1 MSPRRVPVASAAAL
15 LTFLALPL
23 SPSWAGPVPIRP
35 LAASSSTPA
44 APVTRV
50 ALTDASG
57 DPTDVAVQGLV
68 DLGEPIPAQGGTA
81 LGPVAGGAGLAATVP
96 LPITIP
102 SSEASANAEDVA
114 DVALLTPPIDT
125 REFLVAGVTWDG
137 AETLP
142 PDARI
147 FIRVLEDDVWSDWIA
162 SEPDDAA
169 PDGGEPV
176 AGTDPFVTGG
186 ADAVQIQV
194 TTASG
199 ANLPGSLGLSLYP
212 ANPSSRTEVISEPT
226 PEPDTLPT
234 EDPVAP
240 AVDTAVAPPAVVSAA
255 SFRRPAS
262 AGGPAVAANPAVLAT
277 AVAQPAVISRAAWGA
292 DPSIF
297 TWQPTYAT
305 LKAAIVHHTAGTNTY
320 TADQSAS
327 IVRGIYRYHAVTR
340 GWGDI
345 GYNFLVDKY
354 GQIFEGRAGS
364 LTAGDTV
371 MPVGAHAS
379 GFNTGALGIS
389 AMGDYTQVNAPQVI
403 LDSMA
408 SVISWRFSRAGI
420 DPASS
425 SGLISPGT
433 TFRPAGQALGRIFAH
448 RDVGATVC
456 PGNDI
461 YGRLP
466 ALRSA
471 VAALIAAAPTL
482 NRAPVAD
489 AGPDLSVVAGAS
501 VSLPGRG
508 TDADGDP
515 LTYVWRQTS
524 GPAVTLTG
532 GTTTTASFVAP
543 AAAGALTFTL
553 TVGDGRLLSSA
564 DSVTV
569 TVTVPPPPAPA
580 SPRLPSADR
589 HDWSGDGAAD
599 VMARDGSGIR
609 WLYPG
614 NGKGGFGARVQGGG
628 GWNDMDVIV
637 GPGDWDGNGTSDL
650 LARDAAG
657 GLWLYPGDGKGGFG
671 TRSQVGSGWTIMN
684 VIVGPGDWDG
694 NGTSDLLARDAAGG
708 LWFYPGDGKGGF
720 GTRSQVGSGWSMIT
734 AIT

>member
-1 MSPRRVPVASAAAL
+1 MSHRRVPIASAAAL
-15 LTFLALPL
+15 LAFLALPL
-23 SPSWAGPVPIRP
+23 SPSSAVPVPIRP
-35 LAASSSTPA
+35 AAVPPTGPA

-68 DLGEPIPAQGGTA
+68 DLGEPIPAQGVTVLGTA
-81 LGPVAGGAGLAATVP
+81 ARGAGLAAAVP
-96 LPITIP
+96 LPIRLP
-102 SSEASANAEDVA
+102 SGAAPASAEDVA

-137 AETLP
+137 NEALP
-142 PDARI
+142 PDALI
-147 FIRVLEDDVWSDWIA
+147 FIRVLEDGMWSGWIA

-226 PEPDTLPT
+226 AEPDTLPT

-240 AVDTAVAPPAVVSAA
+240 AVDAAAAGPSAVVSVA
-255 SFRRPAS
+255 SFRRAAS
-262 AGGPAVAANPAVLAT
+262 AGGPAVAASPTVVAT
-277 AVAQPAVISRAAWGA
+277 AVTQPAVISRAAWGA
-292 DPSIF
+292 DPAIF
-297 TWQPTYAT
+297 SWQPTYAT
-305 LKAAIVHHTAGTNTY
+305 LKAAVIHHTAGTNTY

-364 LTAGDTV
+364 LAAGDTV
-371 MPVGAHAS
+371 MPIGAHAS
-379 GFNTGALGIS
+379 GFNTGSLGVS

-408 SVISWRFSRAGI
+408 SVIAWRFSRAGI

-433 TFRPAGQALGRIFAH
+433 AYRPAGQALGRIFAH

-466 ALRSA
+466 ALRTA
-471 VAALIAAAPTL
+471 VAARIAAAPTA

-489 AGPDLSVVAGAS
+489 AGPDSSVVVGTS
-501 VSLPGRG
+501 VSLVGRG
-508 TDADGDP
+508 SDADGDP

-524 GPAVTLTG
+524 GPAVTLSG
-532 GTTTTASFVAP
+532 GATSTASFVAP
-543 AAAGALTFTL
+543 STAGALTFTL
-553 TVGDGRLLSSA
+553 TVGDGRLLSAA

-569 TVTVPPPPAPA
+569 TVTVPGAPSTPVA
-580 SPRLPSADR
+580 PVAPRLSSADR

-609 WLYPG
+609 WLYLG
-614 NGKGGFGARVQGGG
+614 DGKGGFGARVQGGG
-628 GWNDMDVIV
+628 GWNDVTVIV
-637 GPGDWDGNGTSDL
+637 GPGDWDGNGTADL

-657 GLWLYPGDGKGGFG
+657 ALWLYPGDGKGGFAA
-671 TRSQVGSGWTIMN
+671 RSQVGSGWAIM
-684 VIVGPGDWDG
+684 
-694 NGTSDLLARDAAGG
+694 
-708 LWFYPGDGKGGF
+708 
-720 GTRSQVGSGWSMIT
+720 T